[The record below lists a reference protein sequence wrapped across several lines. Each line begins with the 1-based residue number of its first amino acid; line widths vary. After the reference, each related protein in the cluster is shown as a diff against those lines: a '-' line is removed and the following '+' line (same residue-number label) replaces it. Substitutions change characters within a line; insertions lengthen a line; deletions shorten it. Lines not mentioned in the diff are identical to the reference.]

1 MTGLEHVELYASI
14 KGVPRKYCKEAAEAK
29 LDDVGLNKKD
39 RTRLAADYSGG
50 MKRKLCVACATIGQ
64 PQIVFLDEPSTGMD
78 PVARRDMWQVISD
91 MVASDNVPEEERTS
105 VILTT
110 HSMEECEALCPRIG
124 IMAGGKLKCLGSAQH
139 LKTRFGQGYQVE
151 MKLMLVDVGD
161 KDHIATLT
169 KLQEGT
175 PAAGGEDGGVPPDEV
190 FFNLDQTLAALR
202 SLTGDDYLADM
213 VQPSNQLG
221 NPIYKLASSPGG
233 VELNGLAVFA
243 TEELR
248 MRKLTQFFE
257 SSYDSAVLRERQ
269 DTKVRY
275 EIGSDGLRISQIFSN
290 IEQHKEELKLS
301 DYGVSQTSL
310 EQVFNYFA
318 AEAEKQKQGTVDN

>member
-1 MTGLEHVELYASI
+1 
-14 KGVPRKYCKEAAEAK
+14 
-29 LDDVGLNKKD
+29 
-39 RTRLAADYSGG
+39 
-50 MKRKLCVACATIGQ
+50 
-64 PQIVFLDEPSTGMD
+64 MD

-91 MVASDNVPEEERTS
+91 MVAGDNVPEEEKTS

-124 IMAGGKLKCLGSAQH
+124 IMAGGMLKCLGSAQR

-151 MKLMLVDVGD
+151 MKLLLVDTSDQDYVE
-161 KDHIATLT
+161 TLA

-175 PAAGGEDGGVPPDEV
+175 PAAGGEEGGVPPAGVYFD
-190 FFNLDQTLAALR
+190 LDQTLVALR
-202 SLTGDDYLADM
+202 SLTDDDSLVGM
-213 VQPSNQLG
+213 IQTSNQIG
-221 NPIYKLASSPGG
+221 YPIYKSAASPTG
-233 VELNGLAVFA
+233 VPLDEIASWA

-248 MRKLTQFFE
+248 MNNLTRFFE

-275 EIGSDGLRISQIFSN
+275 EIGSEGVRISQIFAN
-290 IEQHKEELKLS
+290 IESHKEELMLA

-310 EQVFNYFA
+310 EQVFNMFA
-318 AEAEKQKQGTVDN
+318 AKAEEQKQGTVDN